1 MGRYGK
7 NIFFALLLWL
17 LMPLV
22 IYFPRFVIDG
32 VLFRALCEWF
42 PSVFVN
48 YSPVSEPEA
57 YAVLSAILDIAVASA
72 AILII
77 SYISVRY
84 DNERM
89 EYMISKT
96 EGLYSLKDG
105 SKLYFPRYFL
115 ADVAVSLA
123 VVLPFVIASAF
134 VPEHVH
140 KFVDPVFD
148 YLFSFVRIYTSHLG
162 IALGAFVLCLSL
174 LVGRTLSG
182 LRSLKAWQ
190 GIWLSE
196 VE

>member
-57 YAVLSAILDIAVASA
+57 YAVLSAALDI
-72 AILII
+72 LIGSVSI
-77 SYISVRY
+77 IIFSYISVRY

-96 EGLYSLKDG
+96 DGLYSLKDG
-105 SKLYFPRYFL
+105 SKLYFRRYIL
-115 ADVAVSLA
+115 SDVLVSLA
-123 VVLPFVIASAF
+123 VVIPFTVAAAL

-162 IALGAFVLCLSL
+162 IALGAFVLCLSM

-182 LRSLKAWQ
+182 LKSLKAWQ